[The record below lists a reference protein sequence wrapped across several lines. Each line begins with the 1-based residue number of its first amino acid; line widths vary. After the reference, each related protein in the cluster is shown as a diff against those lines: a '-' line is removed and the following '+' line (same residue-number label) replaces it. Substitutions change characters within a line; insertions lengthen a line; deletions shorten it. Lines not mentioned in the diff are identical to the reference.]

1 MNKKIEYSKEELM
14 QLYDSCGSIEKV
26 AEFINRAYSTVNRWF
41 NVYKI
46 NRGRRQITISKEHL
60 VGLYKKNKS
69 IGKVA
74 AELSKS
80 YSTVRYWFKK
90 YEIETQ
96 ESCMTVYQEIR
107 NIPMSVLQ
115 KSIVLGSLLG
125 DGTLRLASHSK
136 NAYLKISHCEKQQG
150 YLFWK
155 KKLLDP
161 FSRPV
166 ILSQKAKHKII
177 DGRPAYST
185 DLYEFRTI
193 VHPDITHYYRQYY
206 LGKHKHILDSSV
218 VDSLD
223 LMALS
228 IWFADD
234 GSVYVDKRNGTVSC
248 SIATNSFNYEEQVI
262 LKNAVSKFFQGTI
275 SISKQSGKDR
285 DDMLLRMF
293 GTKKLIDFLFMI
305 SSILPDCIHYKLG
318 LQRLGVK
325 PPNLG

>member
-1 MNKKIEYSKEELM
+1 MNKKIEYSKEELI

-26 AEFINRAYSTVNRWF
+26 AKNINKAYSTVNRWF

-46 NRGRRQITISKEHL
+46 NNGRRQISISKEQL
-60 VGLYKKNKS
+60 MELYKKNKS

-96 ESCMTVYQEIR
+96 ESCMTVYQDIR
-107 NIPMSVLQ
+107 NTPMSVLQ
-115 KSIVLGSLLG
+115 KSVVLGSLLG
-125 DGTLRLASHSK
+125 DGSLRLAAHSK
-136 NAYLKISHCEKQQG
+136 NAYLKIAHCEKQQG

-166 ILSQKAKHKII
+166 TLSQKARHKII
-177 DGRPAYST
+177 NGRQAYST

-193 VHPDITHYYRQYY
+193 AHPDITYYYRQYY
-206 LGKHKHILDSSV
+206 SGRYKHILDSSV
-218 VDSLD
+218 VDDLD
-223 LMALS
+223 LIALS

-262 LKNAVSKFFQGTI
+262 LKSAVSKFFQGTI
-275 SISKQSGKDR
+275 SIAKQGNKDR
-285 DDMLLRMF
+285 KDMLLRMF
-293 GTKKLIDFLFMI
+293 GTKKLINFLFMI
-305 SSILPDCIHYKLG
+305 SSILPECIHYKLG
-318 LQRLGVK
+318 LQRLTCEA
-325 PPNLG
+325 PQY